1 MGESVNWVEDEIT
14 QLVRDIEAAIGG
26 YGVIEL
32 YDIRCRLLEITDKI
46 DLAENAP

>member
-1 MGESVNWVEDEIT
+1 MIEERLEDEIT

-26 YGVIEL
+26 YGVTDL
-32 YDIRCRLLEITDKI
+32 YEIRRRLLEITDKI